1 MSLKKR
7 ALSAL
12 GFAQRCSDDE
22 FIKFLGDKKLSK
34 TNKAHNLG
42 QHLLLL
48 LEGKIYFSLINVV
61 IFIFKMQQR
70 AQNHLT
76 HSHWQPHAPSTRP
89 VPIEG

>member
-48 LEGKIYFSLINVV
+48 LEGKI
-61 IFIFKMQQR
+61 
-70 AQNHLT
+70 
-76 HSHWQPHAPSTRP
+76 
-89 VPIEG
+89 